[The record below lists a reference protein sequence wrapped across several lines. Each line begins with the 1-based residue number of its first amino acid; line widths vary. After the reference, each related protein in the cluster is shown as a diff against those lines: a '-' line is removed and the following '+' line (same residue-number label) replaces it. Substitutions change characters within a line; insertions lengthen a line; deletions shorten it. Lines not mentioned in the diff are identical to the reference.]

1 MTQELLS
8 VLLDNGEWIVYG
20 SVFMSVVLATI
31 VVASLSSTW
40 SGVRRRAIAGSRGA
54 GAGIAS
60 GPPDSLVADLD
71 SGGILDSLL
80 PASEAEKS
88 QLRRFLNMAGYYGQ
102 NAPTFYQL
110 VRLLTAVVLGLLT
123 AFSYRQFFPNHPFVI
138 LIAASV
144 GMTVLGYYFPK
155 SLVSL
160 RRDRLCEEH
169 RQGFPDF
176 LDLLVICVEAGI
188 GLASAIE
195 KVSTDLARSYPSL
208 SRNLGFM
215 SLELRAGRTTRDAL
229 ENLGQRLGI
238 EEARSFAT
246 LLQQSEELGSSLVQ
260 SLRVYSIEMRD
271 KRMAR
276 AEEKAN
282 ALPVKLVIPLGLC
295 IFPVILGIT
304 LMPVA
309 IRLFK
314 ALGI

>member
-1 MTQELLS
+1 MLQQLFSGIVAQGELVIYGLIFLS
-8 VLLDNGEWIVYG
+8 TALVTVAIANL
-20 SVFMSVVLATI
+20 SATW
-31 VVASLSSTW
+31 L
-40 SGVRRRAIAGSRGA
+40 GVRRRATAGTHGAAFA
-54 GAGIAS
+54 GAAQ
-60 GPPDSLVADLD
+60 DLLTND
-71 SGGILDSLL
+71 PRSGGILDGLL
-80 PASEAEKS
+80 PSSEQEKS
-88 QLRRFLNMAGYYGQ
+88 QLRQFLNMAGYYGRSTP
-102 NAPTFYQL
+102 AVYQL
-110 VRLLTAVVLGLLT
+110 IRILTAVVFGLVT
-123 AFSYRQFFPNHPFVI
+123 APAYGTVFPDHPFFAV
-138 LIAASV
+138 IAASLT
-144 GMTVLGYYFPK
+144 MTLLGYYLPK

-160 RRDRLCEEH
+160 RRDRVCEEH

-188 GLASAIE
+188 GITSAIDR
-195 KVSTDLARSYPSL
+195 VSKDLARGYPSL

-215 SLELRAGRTTRDAL
+215 NLELRAGRSTRDAL
-229 ENLGQRLGI
+229 ENFGARLGI

-260 SLRVYSIEMRD
+260 SLRVYSDEMRS

-282 ALPVKLVIPLGLC
+282 ALPAKLVIPLGLC

-309 IRLFK
+309 IKIYR